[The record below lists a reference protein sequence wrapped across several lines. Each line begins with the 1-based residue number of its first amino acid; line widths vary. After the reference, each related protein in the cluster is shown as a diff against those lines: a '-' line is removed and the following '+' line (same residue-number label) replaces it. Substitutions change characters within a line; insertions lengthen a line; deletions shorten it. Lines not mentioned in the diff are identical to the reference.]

1 MSKQHTVDKIFKA
14 IADTKRREIF
24 HVLAVAGVAMSLT
37 QISQQFDI
45 SRQGVTKHIKLLED
59 AGLLSIETEGRE
71 RYCMAHPKKLKE
83 VKDWIA
89 FYDKYWDDKLASLG
103 KFLDEEA

>member
-14 IADTKRREIF
+14 IADAKRREIF
-24 HVLAVAGVAMSLT
+24 HVLVVAGTAMSMT

-59 AGLLSIETEGRE
+59 AGLLKIETKGRE
-71 RYCMAHPKKLKE
+71 RFCIAFPQKLKE

-89 FYDKYWDDKLASLG
+89 FYDKFWDDKLKNLG
-103 KFLDEEA
+103 KFLDSN